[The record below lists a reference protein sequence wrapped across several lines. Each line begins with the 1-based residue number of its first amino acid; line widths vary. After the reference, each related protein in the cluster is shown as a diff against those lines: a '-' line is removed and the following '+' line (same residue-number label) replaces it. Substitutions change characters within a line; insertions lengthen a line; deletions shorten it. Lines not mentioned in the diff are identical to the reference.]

1 MKVIEITD
9 SGYVWHIPVEVV
21 ADNRAKY
28 YRDIEA
34 KREQLSDE
42 DATLVYKEEFDFV
55 MKDSYEAIDW
65 FVNNMNFSDVATSA
79 VLVSIPK
86 ALTKPGPHAEV
97 SLVESD
103 KICAE
108 WAKARARARSTIN
121 ELTL

>member
-97 SLVESD
+97 SLVESYKD
-103 KICAE
+103 YWRKQNAD
-108 WAKARARARSTIN
+108 ARLRH
-121 ELTL
+121 EQ